1 MTLPK
6 RSAVVLAIAVA
17 VAAVAHAQGWDK
29 KTIEKML
36 TDGAKKLASA
46 NAADRQ
52 QGAGFILGYITCAY
66 KAQYQPI
73 VVKALKD
80 ADPKVRANALQTL
93 EKLAAKDAIPEMA
106 LLLEDP
112 VPDVQ
117 ERAAYALG
125 TIGDKSAEPY
135 LIKARDAMRAQK
147 KNTSVAPR
155 KPPMKTLTFVKSTG
169 MCASPVIFLTSS
181 R

>member
-1 MTLPK
+1 MTLSK
-6 RSAVVLAIAVA
+6 RSVVVLAIAVA
-17 VAAVAHAQGWDK
+17 VAAVVHAQGYDK

-36 TDGAKKLASA
+36 ADGAKKLASA
-46 NAADRQ
+46 NVADRQ
-52 QGAGFILGYITCAY
+52 QGAGFILGYITCTY

-147 KNTSVAPR
+147 KNTMA
-155 KPPMKTLTFVKSTG
+155 LTMQEGLDEISGKSPTEHTH
-169 MCASPVIFLTSS
+169 CP
-181 R
+181 

>member
-1 MTLPK
+1 MTSPT
-6 RSAVVLAIAVA
+6 RSVVVLAIAVA
-17 VAAVAHAQGWDK
+17 AAAVAHAQGYDK

-36 TDGAKKLASA
+36 GDGAKKLASP

-52 QGAGFILGYITCAY
+52 QGAGFILGYITCTY

-80 ADPKVRANALQTL
+80 PDPKVRTTALQTL
-93 EKLAAKDAIPEMA
+93 EKIAAKEAIPEIA

-112 VPDVQ
+112 VGDVQ

-125 TIGDKSAEPY
+125 TIGDRSAEPY
-135 LIKARDAMRAQK
+135 LIKARDTMKAQK
-147 KNTSVAPR
+147 KNTMA
-155 KPPMKTLTFVKSTG
+155 LTMQEGLDEISGKSPTEHTH
-169 MCASPVIFLTSS
+169 CP
-181 R
+181 

>member
-1 MTLPK
+1 MKLLK
-6 RSAVVLAIAVA
+6 GSAVALAITVA
-17 VAAVAHAQGWDK
+17 IAAVAGAQGWDK

-36 TDGAKKLASA
+36 ADGAKKLASA
-46 NAADRQ
+46 NPAERQ

-80 ADPKVRANALQTL
+80 PDPKVRANALQTL
-93 EKLAAKDAIPEMA
+93 EKVAAKDAIPDMAA
-106 LLLEDP
+106 LLDDP
-112 VPDVQ
+112 VSDVQ

-135 LIKARDAMRAQK
+135 LIKARDSMKAQR
-147 KNTSVAPR
+147 KNTMALTMQEGLDEISG
-155 KPPMKTLTFVKSTG
+155 KSKTEHTH
-169 MCASPVIFLTSS
+169 CP
-181 R
+181 